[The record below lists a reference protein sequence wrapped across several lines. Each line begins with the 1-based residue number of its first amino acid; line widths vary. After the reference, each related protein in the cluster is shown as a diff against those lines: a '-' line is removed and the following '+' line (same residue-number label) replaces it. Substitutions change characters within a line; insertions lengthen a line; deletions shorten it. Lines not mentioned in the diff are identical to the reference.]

1 MKQRHTA
8 RRILERIREEGCP
21 GSCSRSRRRC
31 VALPAAPFDACWNAP
46 TAAAQLSL
54 VRFDLNED
62 SALVRSPHPIHF

>member
-1 MKQRHTA
+1 M
-8 RRILERIREEGCP
+8 
-21 GSCSRSRRRC
+21 
-31 VALPAAPFDACWNAP
+31 PAAPFDACWNAP